1 MNLTAIAIVA
11 IICAAIVKLTNTV
24 FHKRDANAEK
34 TTGSG
39 KDNSEMLR
47 AIKDLQERVATL
59 EKIVTDEKYD
69 LKKEID
75 SLR

>member
-11 IICAAIVKLTNTV
+11 IVCVAIVKLTNTV
-24 FHKRDANAEK
+24 FHKRNVNARQTES
-34 TTGSG
+34 SG
-39 KDNSEMLR
+39 KDNSEMLQ
-47 AIKDLQERVATL
+47 AIKNLQERVATL

-69 LKKEID
+69 LKKEIE